1 MCWYAVKKLRTH
13 SPPVTLTQSWTCRF
27 FCCQKWTGLEVESQK
42 KLWLKTHS
50 PIPPLIFTVVKST
63 KFGLNFRPSRPWGAL
78 VLKRTT
84 YRKPETNLRVSMTRL
99 CPLRLGDVPSCTQL
113 WQVKISRTILLREKM
128 PEKIAELSMTRPQ
141 IIRFCWNSAS
151 LCSVGPR
158 KRQNPSNPLPIRSKR
173 ADSAQAGRS
182 WIVIN
187 PPRIVQFC

>member
-13 SPPVTLTQSWTCRF
+13 SPPVGLTQSWTCRF
-27 FCCQKWTGLEVESQK
+27 FCCQKWTGLEVESQE

-63 KFGLNFRPSRPWGAL
+63 KFGLNFRPSRPWGTL

-128 PEKIAELSMTRPQ
+128 PEKNCW
-141 IIRFCWNSAS
+141 IIN
-151 LCSVGPR
+151 
-158 KRQNPSNPLPIRSKR
+158 
-173 ADSAQAGRS
+173 DSAADYQILLKFGEFMQCGSAEAAESFKSTSDQIQEGRQRP
-182 WIVIN
+182 N
-187 PPRIVQFC
+187 